1 MLCPRGGDVIMNA
14 ERMNAAR
21 EEFWPAQDRLSTRA
35 FRFAIRID
43 SNHESNRLV
52 LYKKKS
58 AFRFTITGFCIINNV
73 FSAYDLYVIL
83 SIIIVNINITNT

>member
-1 MLCPRGGDVIMNA
+1 MTIHVRQFGWRCMLCPRGGDVIMNA

-43 SNHESNRLV
+43 SNRESNRLV
-52 LYKKKS
+52 LYTKNRPFDS
-58 AFRFTITGFCIINNV
+58 QSPGFV
-73 FSAYDLYVIL
+73 
-83 SIIIVNINITNT
+83 